1 MIFANIEIIYLN
13 CIIIISL
20 NINLRTITHKTV
32 LENIFI
38 YYVKYYFTNDR

>member
-20 NINLRTITHKTV
+20 NINLRTITETV

>member
-20 NINLRTITHKTV
+20 NINLRTITGTV